1 MEPRPEPSPS
11 ESFADQP
18 PMPAAL
24 ERAFELQ
31 DEGKVDA
38 AIAELESSLAETQ
51 DSPDAL
57 NFQDRITVA
66 LMLADFYLEESRLEN
81 AREMLAREVAHA
93 EEAYKAVKQTGTVM
107 EKREALDGFTVIRDQ
122 HTQISLIGN
131 PAPDFT
137 VKDWINSDPFS
148 LSELQGN
155 VVLLEFWATWCKP
168 CHSMFPKIKKLH
180 NDYKDKGLS
189 VVALTRYY
197 FSVKATAGSEE
208 SELELIQKFV
218 RDHEIDFPVGIAA
231 DAGTQMRY
239 GAVGLPTF
247 AIIDR
252 KGNVRL
258 FGRLS
263 GDGADPKFD
272 EELRQCIEES

>member
-1 MEPRPEPSPS
+1 
-11 ESFADQP
+11 
-18 PMPAAL
+18 MPAAI

-38 AIAELESSLAETQ
+38 AIAELESSLAEAR
-51 DSPDAL
+51 DSPEAL

-66 LMLADFYLEESRLEN
+66 LMLADFYLEESRLDN
-81 AREMLAREVAHA
+81 ARDMLAQEVAYA
-93 EEAYKAVKQTGTVM
+93 EQAYLAVKQTGTLM

-137 VKDWINSDPFS
+137 VKDWINSDPLS
-148 LSELQGN
+148 LSDLRGN

-168 CHSMFPKIKKLH
+168 CHSMFPKIKKL
-180 NDYKDKGLS
+180 NDDYKDKGLS

-197 FSVKATAGSEE
+197 FSVKDTAGSEE

-252 KGNVRL
+252 KGLVRL

-263 GDGADPKFD
+263 GDGTDPKFD
-272 EELRQCIEES
+272 EALRQCIE